1 MRALFHEKGV
11 RLVALSKD
19 SVAEAAAHRTR
30 DELDDITLL
39 ADPDLKVISAF
50 GLEHHKALEFKSWTV
65 LGIPLG
71 LPTGYKRMAI
81 PTSILMDANGTVRW
95 IDQADDYRVRGDE
108 ERLIQAL
115 TYLDA
120 ANT

>member
-1 MRALFHEKGV
+1 M
-11 RLVALSKD
+11 ALSKD